1 MARVTGSVLVWLAC
15 LLALA
20 PATGAGASGGPLVYM
35 QQVRP
40 VTITPQSVSVQAD
53 GEAAV
58 IVVLG
63 ETTIPQPVR
72 FRLSRAALAQLRL
85 LVARSGIA
93 HLHIEAPI
101 PFSALMYTVR
111 ADGNSV
117 RVVQGHVPR
126 SMRPL
131 IAVLHGLIAS
141 HT

>member
-1 MARVTGSVLVWLAC
+1 MLASPLC

-20 PATGAGASGGPLVYM
+20 QNTGASVGGGLLVYM

-40 VTITPQSVSVQAD
+40 VTITPQSISVQAN

-72 FRLSRAALAQLRL
+72 FRLTGASLAQLRS
-85 LVARSGIA
+85 LVERSGIA
-93 HLHIEAPI
+93 HLRIEAPI

-111 ADGNSV
+111 AEGHAV

-131 IAVLHGLIAS
+131 IAVLHGLITS
-141 HT
+141 HS

>member
-1 MARVTGSVLVWLAC
+1 MVRTTGWALTSLVC
-15 LLALA
+15 LLTLA
-20 PATGAGASGGPLVYM
+20 PSTGASAGDGLLVYM

-40 VTITPQSVSVQAD
+40 VTIVPQSVSVQAD

-63 ETTIPQPVR
+63 ETTIPRPVR
-72 FRLSRAALAQLRL
+72 FRLSSASLAHLRL
-85 LVARSGIA
+85 LVERSGIA
-93 HLHIEAPI
+93 RLHIEAAI

-111 ADGNSV
+111 AEGSSV

-131 IAVLHGLIAS
+131 IAFLHGLIAS
-141 HT
+141 HS